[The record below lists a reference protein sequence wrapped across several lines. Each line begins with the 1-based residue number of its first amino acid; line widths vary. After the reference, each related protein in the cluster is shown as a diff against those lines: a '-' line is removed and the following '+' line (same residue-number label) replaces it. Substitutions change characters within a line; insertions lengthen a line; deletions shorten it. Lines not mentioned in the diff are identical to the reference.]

1 MTRTVTLISMAN
13 NEWMINASRFC
24 TCDYNHHSSNF
35 IEGLNLS
42 QTHYLISNN
51 QCSDSFGTL
60 NDIETD
66 FPMSRLLSKYILS
79 KIDISAPESKHKN
92 KEMEIESKRN
102 NGSKNVTN
110 DEIWIDGFYV

>member
-1 MTRTVTLISMAN
+1 MTRIVTLISMAN
-13 NEWMINASRFC
+13 NEW
-24 TCDYNHHSSNF
+24 SSNF

-66 FPMSRLLSKYILS
+66 FPMSRLLSKYILR
-79 KIDISAPESKHKN
+79 KSKHKN
-92 KEMEIESKRN
+92 KEMEI
-102 NGSKNVTN
+102 
-110 DEIWIDGFYV
+110 